1 MSSYVIASVPI
12 HGHVSPLLPIAAHL
26 VARGDTVRFLTGA
39 RFAGAVSA
47 TGATHVALPPESDF
61 DDRNVVAQFPERA
74 GMSPLAAVAFDIE
87 HVFIRPGEGQY
98 AGLRQLLA
106 GAPTDA
112 VIVDPLFAGG
122 VLLAELPASER
133 PPIVVAGV
141 VPLALAG
148 PGLAPY
154 GLGLRPM
161 SGPLGALRNRLLRS
175 VNARVL
181 RPAEEAGT
189 AIMRRVHGR
198 EGSGPI
204 MDWLT
209 QADAVIQLSVPSFE
223 YPRPEPATRLAFTG
237 MVSTSSALEHS
248 RPSWWHELDGSRPV
262 VHVTQGTIAN
272 DDLTELIVPTMHA
285 LADENVLVVVATGG
299 RPVAE
304 LGPLPANARAAE
316 FLPYNELFE
325 RTDVFVTNGGYGGVQ
340 FALAHGVPVVVAP
353 GKEDKVEVAARIT
366 WSGTGVNVR
375 KQRPS
380 ETRLR
385 SAVRRVLA
393 DSRFRDAAATVAV
406 EMASAPG
413 AAGFAAVVDS
423 VVAGRPAADPA
434 ADPAGTD
441 PAGAAIVQQHVA

>member
-26 VARGDTVRFLTGA
+26 VARGDTVRFLTGT
-39 RFAGAVSA
+39 RFAPAVEA

-61 DDRNVVAQFPERA
+61 DDRTVVSQFPERA
-74 GMSPLAAVAFDIE
+74 ELSPLAAVAFDIE
-87 HVFIRPGEGQY
+87 HIFIRPGEGQY
-98 AGLRQLLA
+98 AGLQQLLA
-106 GAPTDA
+106 AAPADA

-122 VLLAELPASER
+122 VLLSELPTDQR

-148 PGLAPY
+148 PGIAPY
-154 GLGLRPM
+154 GMGALPM
-161 SGPLGALRNRLLRS
+161 AGPIGALRNRFLRAM
-175 VNARVL
+175 NARVL

-189 AIMRRVHGR
+189 AIMRRIHGR

-209 QADAVIQLSVPSFE
+209 RADAVIQLSVPSFE
-223 YPRPEPATRLAFTG
+223 YPRPEPAARLAFTG
-237 MVSTSSALEHS
+237 MVSTSSALDHP
-248 RPSWWHELDGSRPV
+248 RPEWWHELDGSRPV

-285 LADENVLVVVATGG
+285 LADEDVLVVVATGG
-299 RPVAE
+299 KPVAD

-353 GKEDKVEVAARIT
+353 GKEDKVEVAARLT
-366 WSGTGVNVR
+366 WSHTGVNVR

-380 ETRLR
+380 EGRLR
-385 SAVRRVLA
+385 TAVRRVLT
-393 DSRFRDAAATVAV
+393 DSRYREAAAKIAA
-406 EMASAPG
+406 EMATASG
-413 AAGFAAVVDS
+413 ASGFAAVVDD
-423 VVAGRPAADPA
+423 VVAGWPDAD
-434 ADPAGTD
+434 GTRAT
-441 PAGAAIVQQHVA
+441 PMQHTVA